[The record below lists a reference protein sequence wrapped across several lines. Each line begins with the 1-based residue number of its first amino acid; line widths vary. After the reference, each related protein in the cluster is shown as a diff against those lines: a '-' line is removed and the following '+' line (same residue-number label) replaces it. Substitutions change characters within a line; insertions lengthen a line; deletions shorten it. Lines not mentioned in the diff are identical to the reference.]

1 MSLPLLLL
9 AFFLLTPTHR
19 RVLLEPRW
27 QPGLSHSSATL
38 SLDQLLTS
46 AQHPH
51 LHSVFCSL
59 PTERKKEFRQWWE
72 KKREN
77 RSRSWRE
84 KKRKEKR
91 MPLNVSYA
99 TIALLQIASHFHW
112 RQRSSAHRSGYSCL
126 ETIAGVLLRQLLSC
140 CGADAFFL
148 SLANQFNTDTSPLLL
163 RAGFGSSVFKWH
175 EAGVHCSFDSLR
187 TEEISLQK
195 VRRPNQGLIT
205 SEVGSAWGG
214 GGIGGE
220 HTTAVWE
227 EPLFFC
233 RGNYISESVKNRMR
247 IWNIFFF
254 VQDRITKGREGGEMA
269 ICFWLLSLA
278 SLEPGWAGASK
289 CQSDK
294 DQAWQTYTGVLS
306 FHVSSLLL
314 ASPIFACLKSPDKG
328 CRDERHVV

>member
-1 MSLPLLLL
+1 MFDQPLFYFIVLNIFNKKILTKKLLTEVSLPLLLL

-59 PTERKKEFRQWWE
+59 PTERKKELRQWWE

-77 RSRSWRE
+77 RSRSWRA
-84 KKRKEKR
+84 KKRKEKK

-187 TEEISLQK
+187 G
-195 VRRPNQGLIT
+195 RRRFLCRK
-205 SEVGSAWGG
+205 WG
-214 GGIGGE
+214 
-220 HTTAVWE
+220 A
-227 EPLFFC
+227 
-233 RGNYISESVKNRMR
+233 
-247 IWNIFFF
+247 
-254 VQDRITKGREGGEMA
+254 
-269 ICFWLLSLA
+269 
-278 SLEPGWAGASK
+278 
-289 CQSDK
+289 
-294 DQAWQTYTGVLS
+294 
-306 FHVSSLLL
+306 
-314 ASPIFACLKSPDKG
+314 PIKA
-328 CRDERHVV
+328 